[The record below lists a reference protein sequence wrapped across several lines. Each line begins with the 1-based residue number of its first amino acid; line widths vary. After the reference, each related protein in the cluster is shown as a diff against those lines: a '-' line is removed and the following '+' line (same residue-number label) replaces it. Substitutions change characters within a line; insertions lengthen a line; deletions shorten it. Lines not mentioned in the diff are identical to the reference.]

1 MRDGSTDDGA
11 GHTADDDLA
20 RAVGELGP
28 PDHLF
33 RVAAGWARAKLLV
46 AAGMILFGAV
56 GSYLWFAV
64 GPGDFNILIKFLL
77 MPPVLGAA
85 LLVHLV
91 RNRGLAVLVYP
102 TGLLRL
108 RRGEVESF
116 PWDEVAAV
124 KLKVQAAAVAVSRDP
139 DGEPAAAW
147 VPVVVPSVQVWTAR
161 LTVER
166 VDGAS
171 AHFGPALDGYDRLA
185 EEVQRRTFGRFW
197 ADARGR
203 VAAGHPVPFGDLSVY
218 RDGLH
223 HAGKFLRWRE
233 VKEVVV
239 SQGRLTV
246 KREGKWL
253 PWAVLKDIAE
263 VPNPHVLLA
272 LVEECRKGAVPAPVE
287 TEDGDEEA
295 G

>member
-1 MRDGSTDDGA
+1 MRDGSTDDETATHA
-11 GHTADDDLA
+11 GDDDLA

-33 RVAAGWARAKLLV
+33 RVGAGWARTKLLV
-46 AAGMILFGAV
+46 AAGLILV
-56 GSYLWFAV
+56 GVVGNYLWFAV

-124 KLKVQAAAVAVSRDP
+124 KLKVQAVERPAVARDP
-139 DGEPAAAW
+139 DGEPSAGW
-147 VPVVVPSVQVWTAR
+147 LPVQVPAVQVWTAR

-166 VDGAS
+166 VDGAV
-171 AHFGPALDGYDRLA
+171 AHFGPALEGYDRLA
-185 EEVQRRTFGRFW
+185 EEVQKRTFGRVW

-203 VAAGHPVPFGDLSVY
+203 VAAGLPVPFGDLSVY

-233 VKEVVV
+233 VKEVAV

-272 LVEECRKGAVPAPVE
+272 LVEECRKGAVPAPAE
-287 TEDGDEEA
+287 TEEDA
-295 G
+295 P